1 MNRTIKRAPIVRLP
15 PKSNIEIVIARSA
28 QVSMIIVGI
37 LAVIAALYAGRF
49 ILSPILLGIT
59 IGLMLGP
66 FAIRVERHGI
76 PPSVSGAL
84 VVLIFVGLLSAL
96 VFAVATPLSFWIE
109 RIPTILTDLRLRLT
123 EFQGPIDTIRTMREQ
138 VRSVTGGG
146 EGLTVSVDDNSAVA
160 NLATLAPGVIAQI
173 LLFFASLYFFIAT
186 RHETRAA
193 TLKLCIKRRL
203 RWRVAHIFRDI
214 ERLVSRY
221 LLSITLINVAH
232 GVAVVVAMWAI
243 DVPSPMLWGAIA
255 TIFNFV
261 PYLGP
266 ALTGVILFA
275 VGLAEFDTLTG
286 SLLPVIIYLAIHFT
300 EAQFVTP
307 MVIGRAMT
315 LNPFA
320 VLIALAFWIWLWGP
334 IGGFI
339 AIPALLILYA
349 IFWNLIPGMAGV
361 TSPSSNPHQGR
372 IA

>member
-28 QVSMIIVGI
+28 QVAMIITGI
-37 LAVIAALYAGRF
+37 LAIIAALYAGRF

-59 IGLMLGP
+59 VGLMLGP
-66 FAIRVERHGI
+66 IAMRVERYGI
-76 PPSVSGAL
+76 PPSLSGAV
-84 VVLIFVGLLSAL
+84 VVLIFVALLSAL
-96 VFAVATPLSFWIE
+96 IFAVATPLSFWIE
-109 RIPTILTDLRLRLT
+109 RIPAILTDLRLRLT
-123 EFQGPIDTIRTMREQ
+123 EFQGPIETMRTMREQ
-138 VRSVTGGG
+138 LRSVTGGG
-146 EGLTVSVDDNSAVA
+146 EGLAVSVDDDSTVT

-186 RHETRAA
+186 RHDTRTA
-193 TLKLCIKRRL
+193 TLKLCIQRRL

-232 GVAVVVAMWAI
+232 GLAVMIAMWAI
-243 DVPSPMLWGAIA
+243 DVPSPMLWGTIA
-255 TIFNFV
+255 AIFNFV

-266 ALTGVILFA
+266 ALTALILFA
-275 VGLAEFDTLTG
+275 VGLAEFDTLAG

-307 MVIGRAMT
+307 LVIGRAMT

-349 IFWNLIPGMAGV
+349 VVWNLVPGV
-361 TSPSSNPHQGR
+361 ESTTTTSFAPAQR
-372 IA
+372 QDL

>member
-15 PKSNIEIVIARSA
+15 PRSNIEIVIGRSA
-28 QVSMIIVGI
+28 QVATIVVGI
-37 LAVIAALYAGRF
+37 LAIIAALYSGKF

-66 FAIRVERHGI
+66 IATRVEHYAVS
-76 PPSVSGAL
+76 PSLTGAI
-84 VVLIFVGLLSAL
+84 VVLIFLALLGGLI
-96 VFAVATPLSFWIE
+96 FAVASPLSFWIE
-109 RIPTILTDLRLRLT
+109 RIPTIWTDLRVKLT
-123 EFQGPIDTIRTMREQ
+123 EFQAPIETIRTMREQ
-138 VRSVTGGG
+138 LRTVTGGG
-146 EGLTVSVDDNSAVA
+146 EGLTVSVDDDSAVA

-186 RHETRAA
+186 RNETRAA
-193 TLKLCIKRRL
+193 ILKLCIQRRL

-232 GVAVVVAMWAI
+232 GVAVVIAMWALG
-243 DVPSPMLWGAIA
+243 VPSPMLWGAIA
-255 TIFNFV
+255 AIFNFV

-266 ALTGVILFA
+266 ALTAVILFA

-286 SLLPVIIYLAIHFT
+286 SLLPVVIYLGIHLT

-339 AIPALLILYA
+339 AIPFLLILYA
-349 IFWNLIPGMAGV
+349 VIWNLIPGYAAASSV
-361 TSPSSNPHQGR
+361 TSSQTRGT
-372 IA
+372 

>member
-1 MNRTIKRAPIVRLP
+1 MNRTTKRAAIVRLP
-15 PKSNIEIVIARSA
+15 PRSNIEIVIARSA
-28 QVSMIIVGI
+28 QVATILVGI
-37 LAVIAALYAGRF
+37 LAVITALYAGKF
-49 ILSPILLGIT
+49 ILSPIFLGVT

-66 FAIRVERHGI
+66 VATRVERYA
-76 PPSVSGAL
+76 VSASLTGAI
-84 VVLIFVGLLSAL
+84 VVLIFLALLSVL
-96 VFAVATPLSFWIE
+96 VFAVAAPLSFWIE

-123 EFQGPIDTIRTMREQ
+123 EFQAPIETIRTMREQ
-138 VRSVTGGG
+138 LRSVTGGG
-146 EGLTVSVDDNSAVA
+146 ESLPVSVDDDSAVA
-160 NLATLAPGVIAQI
+160 SLATLAPGLIAQI

-193 TLKLCIKRRL
+193 ILKLCIRRRL

-221 LLSITLINVAH
+221 LLSIALINIAH
-232 GVAVVVAMWAI
+232 GAAVVIAMWALG
-243 DVPSPMLWGAIA
+243 VPSPMLWGAIA

-266 ALTGVILFA
+266 ALTAVILFA
-275 VGLAEFDTLTG
+275 VGLAEFDTLMG
-286 SLLPVIIYLAIHFT
+286 SLLPVITYLAIHLT

-339 AIPALLILYA
+339 AIPFLLILYA
-349 IFWNLIPGMAGV
+349 VVWNLIPG
-361 TSPSSNPHQGR
+361 
-372 IA
+372 IAADNAASRSENRAS